1 MAEDEVGIRDL
12 TDDEA
17 RRAHPLKWG
26 AAPPDVLPAWVA
38 EMDYATAP
46 CVTEALQQ
54 AVAEGRFGYPAFGPG
69 GDLGWAYA
77 GFADRRYGWSVDP
90 DDVLP
95 VVDVTAGVRLAQDI
109 ARSKGMSDYVA
120 APYQPNRFLETDR
133 EIEDFIRETA
143 TTIFHPVGTC
153 RMGHDRMAVVDPQ
166 LRVHGVSALRVVDA
180 STMPAMLSGN
190 TNAGSIAIGEYASD
204 MIKSS
209 RLVRNVDTAAR

>member
-1 MAEDEVGIRDL
+1 
-12 TDDEA
+12 
-17 RRAHPLKWG
+17 
-26 AAPPDVLPAWVA
+26 
-38 EMDYATAP
+38 
-46 CVTEALQQ
+46 
-54 AVAEGRFGYPAFGPG
+54 
-69 GDLGWAYA
+69 
-77 GFADRRYGWSVDP
+77 
-90 DDVLP
+90 
-95 VVDVTAGVRLAQDI
+95 
-109 ARSKGMSDYVA
+109 MSDYVA